1 MAKMLEKLSGWSILL
16 RLARNKIQGAMMDGY
31 QSEEAVSGEVG
42 DFMAADDAATHDT
55 IEACREGDVIHGL
68 RSGLIFSLAI
78 WAVLLTV
85 GAFVFD

>member
-1 MAKMLEKLSGWSILL
+1 MAKMPEKISGCSVFLS
-16 RLARNKIQGAMMDGY
+16 LARNKIQGAMMDGY

-42 DFMAADDAATHDT
+42 DFGAADDFATYDAG
-55 IEACREGDVIHGL
+55 ESSREGDVIHGL

>member
-1 MAKMLEKLSGWSILL
+1 
-16 RLARNKIQGAMMDGY
+16 MDGY

-42 DFMAADDAATHDT
+42 DFMAVDETATHDT
-55 IEACREGDVIHGL
+55 SEASREGDVIHGL